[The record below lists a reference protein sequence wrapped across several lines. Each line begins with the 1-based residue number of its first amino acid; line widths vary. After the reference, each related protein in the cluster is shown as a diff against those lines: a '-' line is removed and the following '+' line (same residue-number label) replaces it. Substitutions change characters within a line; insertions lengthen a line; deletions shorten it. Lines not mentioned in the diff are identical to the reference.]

1 MIWNFTIRRPVL
13 TIVVFIAMAV
23 FGLWAWTAMPL
34 RENPDIEFPVVSVN
48 VVFPGAEPE
57 VIETEIIDPLEE
69 EINTAEGLKRLES
82 TARAQVGTI
91 TAEFE
96 LWRDV
101 DIATQD
107 VRDRVN
113 RALRELPDGIERP
126 IVRQIDPDAQ
136 PVMWIALTGDRRWDA
151 VSLSTYA
158 DETLREHLQN
168 IRGVGRVVI
177 GGERRYAVRVR
188 LDPEKLKARN
198 LEVKDVIAAI
208 RANNVDLPAGRIESE
223 QREFLVKMH
232 GQFSSP
238 EPINRIIV
246 AVRRGGAIRIEDVGE
261 AYAGVEN
268 DRQSANFVGRTAI
281 GLGIVKRSGANTVAL
296 ASAVRERM
304 SELAGDFPPG
314 LEYTIATDNSEYIEA
329 SIRDLVVTIF
339 LATGLVVIVVLFFLR
354 SGWGTL
360 ITSLSIP
367 VSLLAGVA
375 VMSWLGFSLNTLT
388 MLGLILAIGI
398 VVDDAVVILES
409 AKRKLDAGSEARPAA
424 RVGTTEVAFPAI
436 ANTMALAAVF
446 IPVAFTAGII
456 GRFFYE
462 FSLTVAVTVFASTL
476 TALTLTPM
484 LCSRL
489 LKRTEREG
497 RLATTARKSV
507 DRLGDAYGWLVG
519 KAFAHPAI
527 SILAALAVFAATGYL
542 ATRLS
547 TEFLPTVDRSQF
559 LVSYEMP
566 EGATLRAT
574 QEQSDRIGK
583 VLRGRDDVQ
592 HYFSAIGLSRGEG
605 PGRVNNG
612 IAFVRLVP
620 RDQRELHQSEV
631 AQQLR
636 EQLKKIPLGRA
647 YVIEFGQVG
656 LGAGAEVQFAL
667 QHPDLDELA
676 RRQESLMGWMRRQPL
691 FTGVNS
697 DLKMNNPEVNIRPR
711 RDKANDAGI
720 TVRDINET
728 FQLLLGE
735 PDISEIEREAE
746 RYEVI
751 PEIVFK
757 GDMVP
762 EMIQSIYLRNADGN
776 MVSAGD
782 LLRSEV
788 GVGPSAIHHYN
799 RIRSATISASTP
811 PGSSL
816 GDAVNALQTRL
827 DQQLP
832 RRFDYVFAGRTQD
845 FRESFRNLLVTIAMA
860 VVFIYLVLAGQFES
874 FLQPLIILLALPLAW
889 SGAFAALWIFNM
901 PLGIVSFIGLIML
914 TGMATKNAILLIDY
928 TNVLVARGRSLREAA
943 REASAVRFRPVVMT
957 TVSTVLGLLP
967 IALGFGSGGEARAP
981 MGVAVAFGLTVT
993 TILTLVFLPVVYVL
1007 VGEGVSKLSS
1017 RLGSPQEDDE

>member
-1 MIWNFTIRRPVL
+1 MIWDFTIRRPVL
-13 TIVVFIAMAV
+13 TMVVFIAVAV

-82 TARAQVGTI
+82 TARAEVGTI

-158 DETLREHLQN
+158 DETLRERLQN
-168 IRGVGRVVI
+168 IRGVGRVII

-188 LDPEKLKARN
+188 LDPEKLRAHN
-198 LEVKDVIAAI
+198 LEAEDVIAAI
-208 RANNVDLPAGRIESE
+208 QANNVDLPAGRIESE

-232 GQFSSP
+232 GQFDSP

-246 AVRRGGAIRIEDVGE
+246 AIRRGTAIRIEDVGE

-268 DRQSANFVGRTAI
+268 DRQSANFVGQTAI

-304 SELAGDFPPG
+304 SELAKDFPEG
-314 LEYTIATDNSEYIEA
+314 LEHTIATDNSEYIEA
-329 SIRDLVVTIF
+329 SIRDLVLTIF
-339 LATGLVVIVVLFFLR
+339 LATGLVIVVVLFFLR

-367 VSLLAGVA
+367 ASLLAGVTM
-375 VMSWLGFSLNTLT
+375 MSWLGFSLNTLT

-409 AKRKLDAGSEARPAA
+409 AKRKRDAGSEAKPAA

-436 ANTMALAAVF
+436 ANTLALAAVF

-484 LCSRL
+484 LCSKL
-489 LKRTEREG
+489 LKPTEREG
-497 RLATTARKSV
+497 KLASTARKSV
-507 DRLGDAYGWLVG
+507 DRLGEAYSRLLEG
-519 KAFAHPAI
+519 AFAHP
-527 SILAALAVFAATGYL
+527 LATVGAAVLVFAVTAFA

-559 LVSYEMP
+559 LISYEMP

-574 QEQSDRIGK
+574 QEQANRIGE
-583 VLRGRDDVQ
+583 VLQNRDDVK

-612 IAFVRLVP
+612 IAFVRLTP
-620 RDQRELHQSEV
+620 RDRRELHQSQI

-636 EQLKKIPLGRA
+636 EQFREIPIGRA
-647 YVIEFGQVG
+647 YVIEFGQTG
-656 LGAGAEVQFAL
+656 LGAGAEVQVAL
-667 QHPDLDELA
+667 QHPNLDELA
-676 RRQESLMGWMRRQPL
+676 RRQEALMGWMRDRGL

-697 DLKMNNPEVNIRPR
+697 NLKMNNPEVNLWPR
-711 RDKANDAGI
+711 RDKATNAGV
-720 TVRDINET
+720 TVLDLNET

-735 PDISEIEREAE
+735 PDVSEIEREAQ

-757 GDMVP
+757 GGMVP
-762 EMIQSIYLRNADGN
+762 EMIQSIYVRSADGN
-776 MVSAGD
+776 MISAGD

-799 RIRSATISASTP
+799 RIRSATISASAP
-811 PGSSL
+811 PGASL
-816 GDAVNALQTRL
+816 GDAVGALQARL
-827 DQQLP
+827 EEQLP
-832 RRFDYVFAGRTQD
+832 RRFDYVFAGRSQD

-860 VVFIYLVLAGQFES
+860 VLFIYLVLSAQFES
-874 FLQPLIILLALPLAW
+874 FVQPLMILIALPLAW
-889 SGAFAALWIFNM
+889 SGAFGALWLFDM

-914 TGMATKNAILLIDY
+914 TGMATKNAILLVDY
-928 TNVLVARGRSLREAA
+928 TNVLVARGRSLRDAA

-967 IALGFGSGGEARAP
+967 IAQGFGSGGEARAP
-981 MGVAVAFGLTVT
+981 MGVAVAFGLAVT
-993 TILTLVFLPVVYVL
+993 TVLTLVFLPVVYVL
-1007 VGEGVSKLSS
+1007 VGNVAVHAAQN
-1017 RLGSPQEDDE
+1017 SP